1 MVASR
6 PEVPVG
12 REEVLL
18 TQAGL
23 GLPNWPCEAVGGH
36 LYQRLQLQQCGR
48 CVHDGIPLGHAVLF
62 ISHKIRATRSIRI
75 TG

>member
-12 REEVLL
+12 REEALL

-23 GLPNWPCEAVGGH
+23 GLPNRPCEAVGGQ

-48 CVHDGIPLGHAVLF
+48 YG
-62 ISHKIRATRSIRI
+62 T
-75 TG
+75 